1 MMESLK
7 IVDIFQSFKMSIWG
21 KMKHNN
27 DEGKSYHPLL
37 TFLHCFI
44 VKAN

>member
-21 KMKHNN
+21 KMKHGSKFVMNIYIM
-27 DEGKSYHPLL
+27 G
-37 TFLHCFI
+37 
-44 VKAN
+44 